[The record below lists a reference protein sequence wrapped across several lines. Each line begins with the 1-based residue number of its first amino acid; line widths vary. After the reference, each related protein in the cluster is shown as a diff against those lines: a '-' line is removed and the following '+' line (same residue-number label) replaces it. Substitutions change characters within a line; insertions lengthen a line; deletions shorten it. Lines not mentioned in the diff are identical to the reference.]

1 MTQDEARAQLRKEF
15 AGFDPRRKQRY
26 SGLAEGRD
34 VQAPG
39 IVERPNLLAQEQAGA
54 ERLLNETGDI
64 LERQSRERELANLD
78 MGVRTGT
85 VGGKKDEGKMKNVPG
100 VKLTDKQLARMSE
113 GGSMSYAP
121 GSSV

>member
-1 MTQDEARAQLRKEF
+1 M
-15 AGFDPRRKQRY
+15 
-26 SGLAEGRD
+26 AEGRD

-64 LERQSRERELANLD
+64 LERQSRERELGNLD